1 MSVVVF
7 GNVMRRL
14 AGRTWNG
21 PLQLPQYFGA
31 YGDSQTAGRET
42 EVTAKNHWTCFKI
55 MWEATFGA
63 FTYVDENTNNGVSGR
78 SLANTLTHLLGRS
91 FAGTPWIH
99 VQESGDQSS
108 AGQATASAFGTTF
121 YDGMVDIATQ
131 WPGCFIS
138 YETAY
143 SFSDA
148 RKAEPYRNWD
158 TYNTE
163 LRAQIA
169 NLAGA
174 GITVHLVES
183 EQWILSLVAE
193 LGYDTV
199 CFPDNHNDAY
209 HYQGIGNFMIALAM
223 FHAFGY
229 DVSTLDHS
237 GININS
243 THKATAVA
251 LF

>member
-1 MSVVVF
+1 MVF
-7 GNVMRRL
+7 GNAMRRL
-14 AGRTWNG
+14 AGRTWAG
-21 PLQLPQYFGA
+21 PLQLPA
-31 YGDSQTAGRET
+31 YWGFFGDSQTDGRET
-42 EVTAKNHWTCFKI
+42 ETTAINHWTCFKI
-55 MWEATFGA
+55 MWEASYSA
-63 FTYVDENTNNGVSGR
+63 ASIDSHSLNGESGR
-78 SLANTLTHLLGRS
+78 GLAATITHLLSRS

-99 VQESGDQSS
+99 VQESGNQSTTGQTT
-108 AGQATASAFGTTF
+108 AGAFGTTF
-121 YDGMVDIATQ
+121 YDGMVDINDQ

-169 NLAGA
+169 ALAGV
-174 GITVHLVES
+174 GVTVHLVES
-183 EQWILSLVAE
+183 EQWILALVAE
-193 LGYDTV
+193 LGYNTV
-199 CFPDNHNDAY
+199 CFADGDANAY

-229 DVSTLDHS
+229 DVSALDHS
-237 GININS
+237 GINLNS
-243 THKATAVA
+243 THKSTAVG